1 MAKAQKKAVK
11 SSAKK
16 ATSLPLAKKS
26 TKAQAAANAVAANL
40 LFRTLQQTQ
49 SVTVPLNLADMVEA
63 EAKAAKLEVNR
74 IDGEDTARFVR
85 EIKRRDGRMARSAT
99 INKFQ
104 VAIETAIA
112 AGRVSKEGVVEVTHD
127 DIINATLGE
136 TWLKTQHGWK
146 VNMTCG
152 RAAIANGYP
161 NYKLVTNKRSEATTS
176 AACTRRSEFPRIA
189 RQAQLEW

>member
-1 MAKAQKKAVK
+1 MARAKKKAVVEK
-11 SSAKK
+11 STKK

-26 TKAQAAANAVAANL
+26 TKAQAAANAAAANL
-40 LFRTLQQTQ
+40 LFRTLQQAQ

-63 EAKAAKLEVNR
+63 EAKAAKLAVNR

-85 EIKRRDGRMARSAT
+85 EIKKRDGRMARSAT

-104 VAIETAIA
+104 VAIEAAIA
-112 AGRVSKEGVVEVTHD
+112 AGRVSKEGVVEVTCAD
-127 DIINATLGE
+127 LTVAKLGH

-146 VNMTCG
+146 ENMTCG

-161 NYKLVTNKRSEATTS
+161 TYKLVEPSKD
-176 AACTRRSEFPRIA
+176 TRRVLLAPEGVSLP
-189 RQAQLEW
+189 Q